1 MSGSSLDLTIMLS
14 QSTKHHSAVVKFGR
28 SLFEALT
35 LMFFFAPR
43 KSLYGDISHVSHCSF
58 GVGEAYVE
66 HQTHRCLGR
75 WIHWHR
81 CYFIASNL
89 NSLGRSPKNYKFHIC
104 EVRHRRRYD
113 LWHRRHWTCD
123 RSLLNVVSMNWSH
136 PCDDFDLLHP
146 NCWSYSR

>member
-1 MSGSSLDLTIMLS
+1 MSGSSLVVTTILK
-14 QSTKHHSAVVKFGR
+14 QSTKHHSAVVKSGR

-35 LMFFFAPR
+35 LMFFFAPM
-43 KSLYGDISHVSHCSF
+43 KSFYGGINHVSHCSF

-66 HQTHRCLGR
+66 RQTHRCLDH

-81 CYFIASNL
+81 CYCIASNL
-89 NSLGRSPKNYKFHIC
+89 GTPGRSPKNYKFHIYA
-104 EVRHRRRYD
+104 VRHRRRYG

-123 RSLLNVVSMNWSH
+123 RSLQNIVLINWSH
-136 PCDDFDLLHP
+136 LCNNFDLLHP